1 VARTGDEPMHARSAL
16 GLRLGLTLAG
26 LVCWAGA
33 AVVMLVVG
41 ERVIAA
47 VFGAVAVLAGVNAA
61 VVVHRIRQGPHWQPG
76 RTTPP
81 YRPLPENRA
90 RPTRLV
96 RPPVD
101 ERTRARRYLLIMG
114 VCLGLIVL
122 AWGVVRLWSVPAA
135 VVMSMIAMVL
145 PPIAALV
152 ANSGWDRDGG

>member
-1 VARTGDEPMHARSAL
+1 MARTGDEPMHARSAL

-33 AVVMLVVG
+33 AVFMLVVG
-41 ERVIAA
+41 ERLIAA
-47 VFGAVAVLAGVNAA
+47 VFGAVAVLAGVNAG

-81 YRPLPENRA
+81 YRPLPSP
-90 RPTRLV
+90 RPDRSRPV

-114 VCLGLIVL
+114 SCLTLIIL
-122 AWGVVRLWSVPAA
+122 AWGVVRLWSVTAA

-152 ANSGWDRDGG
+152 ANSGWDRDRR